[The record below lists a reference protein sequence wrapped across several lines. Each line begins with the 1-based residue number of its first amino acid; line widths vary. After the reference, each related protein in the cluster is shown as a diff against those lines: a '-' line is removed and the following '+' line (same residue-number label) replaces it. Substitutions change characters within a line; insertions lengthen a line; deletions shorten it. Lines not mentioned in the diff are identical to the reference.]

1 MTVEELVP
9 DGLWAEIAPLLP
21 APPPRPQGGRRRVPY
36 RNVVAGIVY
45 VLRTGVPWRY
55 VPAGELGCGSGVTCW
70 RRLVEWQQAGVW
82 EQLHQRLLERVNAAG
97 GLDWSTAILDSTSV
111 RAKRGGSWS
120 APIPPIAA
128 SRAPS
133 TT

>member
-1 MTVEELVP
+1 M
-9 DGLWAEIAPLLP
+9 
-21 APPPRPQGGRRRVPY
+21 PY

-55 VPAGELGCGSGVTCW
+55 VPPRELGCGSGVTCW

-82 EQLHQRLLERVNAAG
+82 ELLHARLLERCNAAG
-97 GLDWSTAILDSTSV
+97 GLDLSAASLDSTSV

-120 APIPPIAA
+120 APIPPIEA

-133 TT
+133 ST

>member
-9 DGLWAEIAPLLP
+9 DGLWAEIEPLVP
-21 APPPRPQGGRRRVPY
+21 APPPRPRGGRRRVPY
-36 RNVVAGIVY
+36 RNVLAGIVY

-82 EQLHQRLLERVNAAG
+82 EQLHQRLLDRCHAVGE
-97 GLDWSTAILDSTSV
+97 LDWSAASADSTSV
-111 RAKRGGSWS
+111 RAKRGGN
-120 APIPPIAA
+120 
-128 SRAPS
+128 
-133 TT
+133 

>member
-1 MTVEELVP
+1 
-9 DGLWAEIAPLLP
+9 
-21 APPPRPQGGRRRVPY
+21 VPY

-82 EQLHQRLLERVNAAG
+82 EQLHQRLLDRCHATG
-97 GLDWSTAILDSTSV
+97 GLDWSAASADSTSV
-111 RAKRGGSWS
+111 RAKRGGNWS

-128 SRAPS
+128 SQAPN